1 MFVGAVQK
9 THSKPLLIDQWHR
22 KCIGLCGIAMGGGP
36 FAKGGQSQGPMEAG
50 WSEEKT
56 CQVQWGRIQTIFR
69 NLAKNARLATILG
82 SARATFG
89 TEWYPQHI

>member
-1 MFVGAVQK
+1 
-9 THSKPLLIDQWHR
+9 
-22 KCIGLCGIAMGGGP
+22 
-36 FAKGGQSQGPMEAG
+36 MEAG